1 MFSRIFREF
10 QLFDLFASNC
20 LDEEVEKISCKTIS
34 NQQLACIL
42 RCKDGNMNDM
52 ANILGIADHWTK
64 NLVTPLHSIL
74 IGLPK
79 NSRHRINNFAQRIE
93 NICKSNA
100 EFASCI
106 NRCGDQ
112 TIGHILLKGQVSWT
126 SICDAYHYNTGDFL
140 SFIIPCWSRHGNDV
154 VTLCASQAAILQ
166 HTASNLVDSGIQ
178 KVSENLDDL
187 CRSVTM
193 HDKCY
198 VKQSN
203 KFCGLKM
210 HEFLINLSHRSF
222 RTLLELL
229 QESGLIKHLPDSCE
243 HWAKKSSSYHWHNER
258 ENAQRRDI
266 SASNK
271 VMLEKWMMVERFS
284 QITYRKAK
292 H

>member
-1 MFSRIFREF
+1 MELEKYFLLLS
-10 QLFDLFASNC
+10 C
-20 LDEEVEKISCKTIS
+20 LTCLYVLAIS

-187 CRSVTM
+187 CR
-193 HDKCY
+193 
-198 VKQSN
+198 
-203 KFCGLKM
+203 
-210 HEFLINLSHRSF
+210 
-222 RTLLELL
+222 TLLELL